1 MQLKSLLI
9 VLSLS
14 SLLFTACQQENSSK
28 KEVTT
33 SISTENKTTATN
45 STTNKIDPESIP
57 EGTKEVIRGL
67 LNILQHCSKVEYML
81 YKAGLSFESEGKPEV
96 IRFLG
101 YIDAKIA
108 DESKCGSDYDGGVV
122 FKDDEGDIKLE
133 MDFNITGTCNR
144 VVFKLD
150 GTRHAYMM
158 NKKGADFFKQVLNN
172 MQQKVQGQ

>member
-14 SLLFTACQQENSSK
+14 SLLFTACQQETSTNKEAATTQTESK
-28 KEVTT
+28 T
-33 SISTENKTTATN
+33 KTTA
-45 STTNKIDPESIP
+45 STPNKIDPESIP

-150 GTRHAYMM
+150 ETRHAYMM